1 MLETLVTIVHVLTCF
16 FLILVILL
24 QSGKGGG
31 ISAAFGGGAGAALG
45 QRSASNVLT
54 RMTGY
59 AAGTFMVTSMV
70 LAVYATPTA
79 GSGIKDAAA
88 KEAAA
93 AAAASVASE
102 AGIKADA
109 PASAQPAESPAP
121 AEGENE

>member
-1 MLETLVTIVHVLTCF
+1 MLETIITIVHVLTCF
-16 FLILVILL
+16 LLIMVILL

-31 ISAAFGGGAGAALG
+31 ISAAFGGGASAALG
-45 QRSASNVLT
+45 QRSATTVLT
-54 RMTGY
+54 KLTGY
-59 AAGTFMVTSMV
+59 AAAVFMVTSMV

-102 AGIKADA
+102 AGIKAA
-109 PASAQPAESPAP
+109 PASGGAETPAP
-121 AEGENE
+121 AEGKNE